1 VVDCAVTSCVVGM
14 LRDEPIRFS
23 TDARFSGSRWNFSP
37 RSADAAPTKNMIHKN
52 ADIVRRGYHAFNTAD
67 LKTLSELFDS
77 NASWHTPGKS
87 STGGLRKGQGEIF
100 ALFGRYGG
108 ETNGTFKAELKTV
121 CADEEGRV
129 VGVHHNSGVRNGKV
143 LATDCC
149 ITFELKDGRVVSG
162 KEYFFDLA
170 NWDAFW
176 A

>member
-1 VVDCAVTSCVVGM
+1 MT
-14 LRDEPIRFS
+14 
-23 TDARFSGSRWNFSP
+23 
-37 RSADAAPTKNMIHKN
+37 HKN

-67 LKTLSELFDS
+67 LKTLTELFDP

-87 STGGLRKGQGEIF
+87 STAGLRQGQNEVF

-129 VGVHHNSGVRNGKV
+129 VGVHHNSAKRNGKV

-149 ITFELKDGRVVSG
+149 ITFEVKNGRIVSG
-162 KEYFFDLA
+162 KEHFFDLA